1 VEDSNQNRAAD
12 PAARVLAL
20 DLGKKRI
27 GLAVSDPLGITAQ
40 GLDTL
45 QRSGIR
51 ADLAELAGIISEKGV
66 SLILMGKP
74 LHMSGHEGRQ
84 AEYTRD
90 FAERLGRATGVPV
103 EFRDE
108 RLTTVQAERVL
119 REGGVHLREDRARSI
134 DRLSAVLLL
143 QDYLDSRRI

>member
-1 VEDSNQNRAAD
+1 MGDGNRNTTES
-12 PAARVLAL
+12 RVLAL
-20 DLGKKRI
+20 DLGRKRI
-27 GLAVSDPLGITAQ
+27 GLALSDELGITAQ
-40 GLDTL
+40 GLETL
-45 QRSGIR
+45 QRASIR
-51 ADLAELAGIISEKGV
+51 ADLAELAGLITEKGV
-66 SLILMGKP
+66 ALILMGKP

-90 FAERLGRATGVPV
+90 FAERLGKATGVPV

-119 REGGVHLREDRARSI
+119 REGGVRLREDRARSV

>member
-1 VEDSNQNRAAD
+1 
-12 PAARVLAL
+12 LAL

-27 GLAVSDPLGITAQ
+27 GLAISDPLGVTAQ
-40 GLDTL
+40 GLETMERGNVRGDVA
-45 QRSGIR
+45 G
-51 ADLAELAGIISEKGV
+51 LAGLIAERGV

-74 LHMSGHEGRQ
+74 LHMSGLEGRQ
-84 AEYTRD
+84 VAWTRD
-90 FAERLGRATGVPV
+90 FGERLSKATGVPV

-119 REGGVHLREDRARSI
+119 REGGVRLREDRARSV

-143 QDYLDSRRI
+143 QDYLDSRRV

>member
-1 VEDSNQNRAAD
+1 MEDSNQDR

-20 DLGKKRI
+20 DLGKRRI
-27 GLAVSDPLGITAQ
+27 GLALSDPLGITAQ
-40 GLDTL
+40 GMETM
-45 QRSGIR
+45 QRGNIR
-51 ADLAELAGIISEKGV
+51 GDLAELAGLISEKGV

-74 LHMSGHEGRQ
+74 LHMRGHEGRQ
-84 AEYTRD
+84 VEYTRD
-90 FAERLGRATGVPV
+90 FAERLGKATGVPV

-119 REGGVHLREDRARSI
+119 REGGVNMREDRARSI

>member
-1 VEDSNQNRAAD
+1 MQAQAKG
-12 PAARVLAL
+12 
-20 DLGKKRI
+20 DL
-27 GLAVSDPLGITAQ
+27 
-40 GLDTL
+40 
-45 QRSGIR
+45 
-51 ADLAELAGIISEKGV
+51 EIISEKGV

-90 FAERLGRATGVPV
+90 FAERLVRVTGVPV

-119 REGGVHLREDRARSI
+119 REGGVHLREERVRSI

>member
-1 VEDSNQNRAAD
+1 VGDGNRNTTES
-12 PAARVLAL
+12 RVLAL
-20 DLGKKRI
+20 DLGRKRI
-27 GLAVSDPLGITAQ
+27 GLALSDELGITAQ
-40 GLDTL
+40 GLETL
-45 QRSGIR
+45 QRASIR
-51 ADLAELAGIISEKGV
+51 ADLAELAGLITEKGV
-66 SLILMGKP
+66 ALILMGKP

-90 FAERLGRATGVPV
+90 FAERLGKATGVPV

-119 REGGVHLREDRARSI
+119 REGGVRLREDRARSV

>member
-1 VEDSNQNRAAD
+1 MEDGNRNHAT
-12 PAARVLAL
+12 RVLAL

-27 GLAVSDPLGITAQ
+27 GLALSDPLGITAQ
-40 GLDTL
+40 GLETL
-45 QRSGIR
+45 QRGNIR
-51 ADLAELAGIISEKGV
+51 ADLSELAAIVRRHGV
-66 SLILMGKP
+66 SLVLMGKP
-74 LHMSGHEGRQ
+74 LHMSGEESRQ
-84 AEYTRD
+84 VEYTRD
-90 FAERLGRATGVPV
+90 FAARLAKATGVPV

-119 REGGVHLREDRARSI
+119 REGGVHMREDRARSI

>member
-1 VEDSNQNRAAD
+1 VEEGNRNNG
-12 PAARVLAL
+12 PTRVLAL

-27 GLAVSDPLGITAQ
+27 GLAISDPLGVTAQ

-45 QRSGIR
+45 ERANIR
-51 ADLAELAGIISEKGV
+51 ADVAELAGLIAAKDV

-74 LHMSGHEGRQ
+74 LHMSGQEGRQ
-84 AEYTRD
+84 AAWARD
-90 FAERLGRATGVPV
+90 FAGRLNQATGVPV

-119 REGGVHLREDRARSI
+119 REGGVRLRKDRARSV

-143 QDYLDSRRI
+143 QDYLDSRHV

>member
-1 VEDSNQNRAAD
+1 MDDGNQKRSV
-12 PAARVLAL
+12 ARILAL
-20 DLGKKRI
+20 DLGRKRI
-27 GLAVSDPLGITAQ
+27 GLALSDELGFTAQ
-40 GLDTL
+40 GLETL
-45 QRSGIR
+45 QRASIR
-51 ADLAELAGIISEKGV
+51 ADLAELAGLITEKGV
-66 SLILMGKP
+66 ALILMGKP

-90 FAERLGRATGVPV
+90 FAERLGKATGVPV

-119 REGGVHLREDRARSI
+119 REGGVRLREDRARSV

>member
-1 VEDSNQNRAAD
+1 VEEGNQNHESTRI
-12 PAARVLAL
+12 LAL

-27 GLAVSDPLGITAQ
+27 GMAISDPLGVTAQ

-45 QRSGIR
+45 ARANIR
-51 ADLAELAGIISEKGV
+51 ADLAALAGLIAAKGV

-74 LHMSGHEGRQ
+74 LHMSGQEGRQ
-84 AEYTRD
+84 AVWTRD
-90 FAERLGRATGVPV
+90 FAERLNRATGVPV

-119 REGGVHLREDRARSI
+119 REGGVRLRKDRERSV

-143 QDYLDSRRI
+143 QDYLDSRRV

>member
-1 VEDSNQNRAAD
+1 MDDGNRKRSG
-12 PAARVLAL
+12 ARILAL
-20 DLGKKRI
+20 DLGRKRI
-27 GLAVSDPLGITAQ
+27 GLALSDELGITAQ
-40 GLDTL
+40 GLETL
-45 QRSGIR
+45 QRVSIR
-51 ADLAELAGIISEKGV
+51 TDLAELAGLISEKGV
-66 SLILMGKP
+66 ALILMGKP

-90 FAERLGRATGVPV
+90 FAERLGKATGVPV

-119 REGGVHLREDRARSI
+119 REGGVRLREDRARSV

>member
-1 VEDSNQNRAAD
+1 VEEGNRNHGST
-12 PAARVLAL
+12 RILAL

-27 GLAVSDPLGITAQ
+27 GLAISDPLGVTAQ

-45 QRSGIR
+45 ERANIR
-51 ADLAELAGIISEKGV
+51 ADVARLAGLIADKGV
-66 SLILMGKP
+66 ALILMGNP
-74 LHMSGHEGRQ
+74 LHMSGQEGRQ
-84 AEYTRD
+84 ASWTRD
-90 FAERLGRATGVPV
+90 FAERLSGAAGIPV

-119 REGGVHLREDRARSI
+119 REGGVRLREDRARSV

-143 QDYLDSRRI
+143 QDYLDSRRV

>member
-1 VEDSNQNRAAD
+1 MEEGNRNNG
-12 PAARVLAL
+12 PTRVLAL

-27 GLAVSDPLGITAQ
+27 GLAISDPLGVTAQ

-45 QRSGIR
+45 ERANIR
-51 ADLAELAGIISEKGV
+51 ADVAELAGLIAAKDV

-74 LHMSGHEGRQ
+74 LHMSGQEGRQ
-84 AEYTRD
+84 AAWARD
-90 FAERLGRATGVPV
+90 FAGRLNQATGVPV

-119 REGGVHLREDRARSI
+119 REGGVRLRKDRARSV

-143 QDYLDSRRI
+143 QDYLDSRHV

>member
-1 VEDSNQNRAAD
+1 VGEGNQNQAAS
-12 PAARVLAL
+12 RILAL

-27 GLAVSDPLGITAQ
+27 GLAISDPLGVTAQ

-45 QRSGIR
+45 ERANIR
-51 ADLAELAGIISEKGV
+51 ADVAELAGLISERGV

-74 LHMSGHEGRQ
+74 LHMSGQEGRQ
-84 AEYTRD
+84 AAWARD
-90 FAERLGRATGVPV
+90 FAERLNRATGVQV

-119 REGGVHLREDRARSI
+119 REGGVRLRGDRARSV

-143 QDYLDSRRI
+143 QDYLDSLHI